1 MTEQER
7 LELEQLKQRQEQLLT
22 RAELLGR
29 DIQRLEQRLA
39 TPEPVVAPVMPPPPP
54 PVPVPVPSRPLVGKL
69 PMPPVIRP
77 GIVPTSIHVEPI
89 PVPKSPAPSPE
100 AAAESV
106 PAHTEAA
113 PLPVPVTE
121 PPPVPRPIPPRVT
134 VPVLA
139 QVAASPVAEPSR
151 ESSFEMRLGTYW
163 FVRIGAVLVLTGL
176 VFFGNLAY
184 QKLGAPGKVGL
195 LYLASGLLLGAGAWW
210 QRKAAKE
217 TLQNYAQVLFAGGLA
232 AVYFTTYAAHHF
244 PNLRVIGS
252 ATTDGALLL
261 AWAGFMV
268 WIADRKKSEL
278 LALFSVGLAY
288 YSAVI
293 TRVGTFTLWSNLVLA
308 SAAVFFLV
316 RNRWAA
322 LSTVSLAA
330 TYASYT
336 WWRFIHGMGWHWV
349 SPDEGL
355 WLGASFLIGYWAIFT
370 AAVFCSKDER
380 FAGQPRAGFLTLN
393 NAAFF
398 TLFVLTMWQVRTG
411 KFWEFSLIC
420 GLVLLAM
427 AALARRVLAGE
438 RFAINAYLTQG
449 LLLVTIGIIAKFSGL
464 NLALALGFES
474 VALLSAGLLTR
485 NLIFRI
491 GSYITGALATGWA
504 LDALERS
511 DRAALWGGIGI
522 GGLLVFNAFTS
533 RRADA
538 RKTETTLLASP
549 AYFTA
554 LALVTWL
561 FTTWTYTEQTQL
573 GLAMAIEALSL
584 TLVIL
589 VLPLPEIAVLGQ
601 VAILS
606 AQVAW
611 QFNVPQV
618 ISQYTALVLAI
629 HGAVLLWLG
638 SKRKLPLLQLGAF
651 FAPVAALVWG
661 IAGMER
667 FAASGLL
674 TGAALAGVMIGAM
687 VLAHRQGR
695 DADENVLRPAPAYF
709 AVLTVLLAGVT
720 TWFNTSSAN
729 CPLALVAVAL
739 VLTASIYVLRVREL
753 PLLAQTLALAG
764 HVFWQANLLDQ
775 GAPRWWNPL
784 LMIAMTLGLGHWWQ
798 KQKRLRISGQIA
810 QSMQLVWSLALVG
823 LVMAWLGK
831 TCSDPAWLGWASLLA
846 VGVTAYAV
854 ATRAWMLAACAQLF
868 LLPTLWLFY
877 EQVGQGAEPRFA
889 TLAPIAA
896 LALLSFSTVGWFRQ
910 KSDTRTEL
918 SDPLLKLATGY
929 RWVALA
935 MSLWW
940 VLEYIPKPHRIWLLT
955 LLGLMLFLAAGA
967 MRSREAQV
975 ASAVFSGAAMVLF
988 ELRSLF
994 DLLEPGFVYLPN
1006 LLAVLV
1012 WLGQQ
1017 RIARRQPARY
1027 GFHEVTH
1034 SAIIL
1039 LGGLGLWLFVSRWV
1053 QQSASGLYL
1062 TASWSVLALALLT
1075 TGIVLRER
1083 MYRWLGLGVLAV
1095 SLGRVMIFDVW
1106 KLERHYVWLS
1116 FLALGIVLMVLGF
1129 IYNRYQEKIRQWL

>member
-1 MTEQER
+1 
-7 LELEQLKQRQEQLLT
+7 
-22 RAELLGR
+22 
-29 DIQRLEQRLA
+29 
-39 TPEPVVAPVMPPPPP
+39 
-54 PVPVPVPSRPLVGKL
+54 
-69 PMPPVIRP
+69 
-77 GIVPTSIHVEPI
+77 
-89 PVPKSPAPSPE
+89 
-100 AAAESV
+100 
-106 PAHTEAA
+106 
-113 PLPVPVTE
+113 
-121 PPPVPRPIPPRVT
+121 
-134 VPVLA
+134 
-139 QVAASPVAEPSR
+139 
-151 ESSFEMRLGTYW
+151 MRLGTYW

-252 ATTDGALLL
+252 PTLDGALLL

-268 WIADRKKSEL
+268 WISDRKKSEL

-322 LSTVSLAA
+322 LSSVSLAA

-336 WWRFIHGMGWHWV
+336 WWRFIHGMGWQWA

-370 AAVFCSKDER
+370 AAVFLSKHEK
-380 FAGQPRAGFLTLN
+380 FAGQPRAAFLTLN

-411 KFWEFSLIC
+411 KFWQLSLTC

-438 RFAINAYLTQG
+438 RLTINAYLTQG
-449 LLLVTIGIIAKFSGL
+449 LLLVTIGIIAKYSGL

-474 VALLSAGLLTR
+474 VALLTAGLLTK

-491 GSYITGALATGWA
+491 GSYLTAALATGWA
-504 LDALERS
+504 LDALET
-511 DRAALWGGIGI
+511 DARAALWGGVGI

-533 RRADA
+533 RRNDA
-538 RKTETTLLASP
+538 RRAGPSLLPAP

-561 FTTWTYTEQTQL
+561 FTTWTYTAHTDVA
-573 GLAMAIEALSL
+573 LAMAIEALAL

-601 VAILS
+601 AAILC

-611 QFNVPQV
+611 QFSVPPGIAQF
-618 ISQYTALVLAI
+618 TALVLAI

-638 SKRKLPLLQLGAF
+638 PKRNLPLLQLGAF
-651 FAPVAALVWG
+651 FAPATAVFWG

-667 FAASGLL
+667 FATAGLL
-674 TGAALAGVMIGAM
+674 TGVGLVAVMTGAM
-687 VLAHRQGR
+687 VLAHRQRGEWDG
-695 DADENVLRPAPAYF
+695 DALRPAPAYF
-709 AVLTVLLAGVT
+709 AILTVLIAGVT
-720 TWFNTSSAN
+720 TWFNTSSTN

-764 HVFWQANLLDQ
+764 HVFWQVNLLDQ

-784 LMIAMTLGLGHWWQ
+784 LMIGMTLGLGHWWQ
-798 KQKRLRISGQIA
+798 KQTRLKVTGQV
-810 QSMQLVWSLALVG
+810 SMAMQVVWSLALVG
-823 LVMAWLGK
+823 LGIAWLGK
-831 TCSDPAWLGWASLLA
+831 TCSDPAWLGWTSLLA

-854 ATRAWMLAACAQLF
+854 VTRAWMLAACAQLF
-868 LLPTLWLFY
+868 LIPSLWLFCN
-877 EQVGQGAEPRFA
+877 QVGKVAEPRFVPLLPIVA
-889 TLAPIAA
+889 LTVLSLSTAAWFARKPDARPEVRAPLQTLA
-896 LALLSFSTVGWFRQ
+896 L
-910 KSDTRTEL
+910 
-918 SDPLLKLATGY
+918 GY

-940 VLEYIPKPHRIWLLT
+940 VMEYIPERERIWT
-955 LLGLMLFLAAGA
+955 LSLVGAALFAIAGWQ
-967 MRSREAQV
+967 RSREALL
-975 ASAVFSGAAMVLF
+975 ASAVFSGVALGLVAQAWA
-988 ELRSLF
+988 LRKL
-994 DLLEPGFVYLPN
+994 VYLPN
-1006 LLAVLV
+1006 LLAILA

-1017 RIARRQPARY
+1017 RVARRLPERY
-1027 GFHEVTH
+1027 VLEEIIHR
-1034 SAIIL
+1034 AAIL
-1039 LGGLGLWLFVSRWV
+1039 LGGVCLWTFLSRWV
-1053 QQSASGLYL
+1053 QQSASGFYL
-1062 TASWSVLALALLT
+1062 TASWSVLALALLAG
-1075 TGIVLRER
+1075 GIVLRER

-1095 SLGRVMIFDVW
+1095 SLGRVVIFDVW
-1106 KLERHYVWLS
+1106 KLETNYRVLS
-1116 FLALGIVLMVLGF
+1116 FLALGIVLIVLGF
-1129 IYNRYQEKIRQWL
+1129 IYNRYQDKIRQWL

>member
-39 TPEPVVAPVMPPPPP
+39 TPELVVAPGLQPPPPP

-69 PMPPVIRP
+69 PMPPIIHPRNL
-77 GIVPTSIHVEPI
+77 PTPIHVEPI
-89 PVPKSPAPSPE
+89 PVPKSTAPSPE
-100 AAAESV
+100 AAAGSV
-106 PAHTEAA
+106 PAHGKAA

-121 PPPVPRPIPPRVT
+121 PPPVPRPIPPRGLI
-134 VPVLA
+134 PVLA
-139 QVAASPVAEPSR
+139 QVAAAPAAEPVR

-184 QKLGAPGKVGL
+184 QKLGPAGKVGL
-195 LYLASGLLLGAGAWW
+195 LYLASSLLLGAGAWW

-217 TLQNYAQVLFAGGLA
+217 SLQNYAQVLFAGGLA

-244 PNLRVIGS
+244 PNLRVIVS
-252 ATTDGALLL
+252 PTLDGALLL

-268 WIADRKKSEL
+268 WISDRKKSEL
-278 LALFSVGLAY
+278 LAMFSVGLAY

-308 SAAVFFLV
+308 SAAVFFLI

-336 WWRFIHGMGWHWV
+336 WWRFIHGMGWHWA

-370 AAVFCSKDER
+370 SAVFLSKHER
-380 FAGQPRAGFLTLN
+380 FAGQARAAFLTLN

-398 TLFVLTMWQVRTG
+398 TLFVLTMWQVHTG
-411 KFWEFSLIC
+411 KLWQLALTC
-420 GLVLLAM
+420 GLVLLVM
-427 AALARRVLAGE
+427 AALARRVLASE
-438 RFAINAYLTQG
+438 RLTINAYLTQG
-449 LLLVTIGIIAKFSGL
+449 LLLVTIGIIAKYSGL

-474 VALLSAGLLTR
+474 VALLTAGLLTK

-504 LDALERS
+504 LDALEKS

-538 RKTETTLLASP
+538 RRAEPALLPAP

-561 FTTWTYTEQTQL
+561 FATWTYAAPAHV
-573 GLAMAIEALSL
+573 GFAMAVEALAL

-611 QFNVPQV
+611 QFNVPPGIAQ
-618 ISQYTALVLAI
+618 STALVLAI

-638 SKRKLPLLQLGAF
+638 TKRKLPLLQLGAF
-651 FAPVAALVWG
+651 FAPAMAVVWG

-667 FAASGLL
+667 FATSGLL
-674 TGAALAGVMIGAM
+674 TGVALAGVMIGAM
-687 VLAHRQGR
+687 VLAHRQTS
-695 DADENVLRPAPAYF
+695 DADENALRPAPAYF
-709 AVLTVLLAGVT
+709 AILTVLIAGVT

-764 HVFWQANLLDQ
+764 HVFWQVNLLNQ

-798 KQKRLRISGQIA
+798 KQKRLKISGQIA

-854 ATRAWMLAACAQLF
+854 VTRAWMLVACAQLF
-868 LLPTLWLFY
+868 LLPALWLFC
-877 EQVGQGAEPRFA
+877 EQVGKEAEPRFIA
-889 TLAPIAA
+889 LLPVGALVLLSLSTVAWFARKPDARPEVRAPLQTLA
-896 LALLSFSTVGWFRQ
+896 L
-910 KSDTRTEL
+910 
-918 SDPLLKLATGY
+918 GY
-929 RWVALA
+929 RWVALV

-940 VLEYIPKPHRIWLLT
+940 VMEYIPERERIWTLT
-955 LLGLMLFLAAGA
+955 LVGAALFAVAGWR
-967 MRSREAQV
+967 RSSEALL
-975 ASAVFSGAAMVLF
+975 ASAVFSGVALALVAQAWATRTL
-988 ELRSLF
+988 
-994 DLLEPGFVYLPN
+994 VYLPN
-1006 LLAVLV
+1006 LLAILA

-1017 RIARRQPARY
+1017 CIARRQSERY
-1027 GFHEVTH
+1027 ELEEVAH
-1034 SAIIL
+1034 RAVIL
-1039 LGGLGLWLFVSRWV
+1039 FGGVCLWAFLSRWV
-1053 QQSASGLYL
+1053 AQSASGFYL
-1062 TASWSVLALALLT
+1062 TASWSVLALGLLA
-1075 TGIVLRER
+1075 TGMVLHER

-1095 SLGRVMIFDVW
+1095 SLGRVVFFDIRE
-1106 KLERHYVWLS
+1106 LEPNYRVLS
-1116 FLALGIVLMVLGF
+1116 FLALGLVLIVLGF